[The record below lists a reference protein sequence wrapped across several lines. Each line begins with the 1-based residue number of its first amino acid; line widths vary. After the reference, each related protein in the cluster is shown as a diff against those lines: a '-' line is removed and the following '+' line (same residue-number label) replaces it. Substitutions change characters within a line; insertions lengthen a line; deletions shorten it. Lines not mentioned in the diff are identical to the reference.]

1 MSTIVER
8 YTEKFKTSGQLSD
21 RGYEI
26 IPNGAH
32 LSRPLRPHPV
42 YVEHAQGGR
51 KWDVDGNEIVDFM
64 MGYGALILGHSHPR
78 INEALSQRL
87 TQGTHMG
94 AATPQELQWAELVGG
109 LIPSA
114 DKVRFTSSGTESTL
128 LAIRLSRA
136 FTGKNK
142 IVKFRE
148 HFHGWHDYVSS
159 DSGINTQ
166 AGIPQEALSTVVVVE
181 PDIDALARVLDEDP
195 DIAAVIM
202 EPTGAHWGQ
211 FPVNNPSFLE
221 NVRELTSSRGVVMIM
236 DEVITAF
243 RLSRG
248 GAQGRY
254 GIMPDLT
261 TMAKIVAGGL
271 PGGAVAG
278 KSEIMDLLAPGN
290 HQAYMSHPGT
300 FIANPLSASAGIA
313 CLEMVANE
321 PVNERADA
329 MAERL
334 KAGMRDALGRT
345 EVPGFVHGIAS
356 IVHVVLGAESED
368 QGENCTVPHSV
379 LAERTAAQ
387 SGPLKL
393 AMLNEGID
401 MMGGIGFIVSAAHEE
416 KDIDDTVDGF
426 ERALHALRA
435 ESVV

>member
-1 MSTIVER
+1 MER
-8 YTEKFKTSGQLSD
+8 AVNAD
-21 RGYEI
+21 
-26 IPNGAH
+26 PA
-32 LSRPLRPHPV
+32 P
-42 YVEHAQGGR
+42 
-51 KWDVDGNEIVDFM
+51 
-64 MGYGALILGHSHPR
+64 
-78 INEALSQRL
+78 
-87 TQGTHMG
+87 
-94 AATPQELQWAELVGG
+94 AELVGG

-114 DKVRFTSSGTESTL
+114 EKVRFTSSGTESTL

-181 PDIDALARVLDEDP
+181 PDIDELARVLNEDP

-211 FPVNNPSFLE
+211 FPVDNPSFLE
-221 NVRELTSSRGVVMIM
+221 GVREITASRGVVMIM

-334 KAGMRDALGRT
+334 KAGMREALGKT
-345 EVPGFVHGIAS
+345 EVTGHVHGIAS
-356 IVHVVLGAESED
+356 IVHVVLGAESEHP
-368 QGENCTVPHSV
+368 GENSMLPHSV

>member
-8 YTEKFKTSGQLSD
+8 YAQKYEKSGQLSE
-21 RGYEI
+21 RGHQI

-32 LSRPLRPHPV
+32 LSRPLHPFPV
-42 YVEHAQGGR
+42 YVDHAQGGR

-64 MGYGALILGHSHPR
+64 MGYGALILGHAHPR
-78 INEALSQRL
+78 INEALGAQL
-87 TQGTHMG
+87 AKGTHMG
-94 AATPQELQWAELVGG
+94 AATQQEVRWAELVSSQ
-109 LIPSA
+109 IPSA
-114 DKVRFTSSGTESTL
+114 ERVRFTSSGTESTL
-128 LAIRLSRA
+128 LAIRLARA

-148 HFHGWHDYVSS
+148 HFHGWHDYVSL

-181 PDIDALARVLDEDP
+181 PDIDKLTQVLDEDS

-211 FPVNNPSFLE
+211 FPVHNPTFLE
-221 NVRELTSSRGVVMIM
+221 SVRDITSSRGVVMIM

-248 GAQGRY
+248 GAQGRF

-278 KSEIMDLLAPGN
+278 KAEIMDLLAPGN
-290 HQAYMSHPGT
+290 HSSYMSHPGT

-313 CLEMVANE
+313 CLEMLANE

-334 KAGMRDALGRT
+334 KAGMRDALGKT
-345 EVPGFVHGIAS
+345 EVTGHVHGIAS
-356 IVHVVLGAESED
+356 IIHVVLGAECECS
-368 QGENCTVPHSV
+368 GENCTLPHSE

-401 MMGGIGFIVSAAHEE
+401 MMGGIGFIVSAAHDE
-416 KDIDDTVDGF
+416 KDIDDTAAGF

-435 ESVV
+435 DGVI

>member
-8 YTEKFKTSGQLSD
+8 YAEKFRTSGQLSD

-78 INEALSQRL
+78 INEALSKRL

-94 AATPQELQWAELVGG
+94 AATPQELQWAELVGS

-114 DKVRFTSSGTESTL
+114 EKVRFTSSGTESTL

-181 PDIDALARVLDEDP
+181 PDIDELARVLDEDQ

-211 FPVNNPSFLE
+211 FPVSNPSFLE
-221 NVRELTSSRGVVMIM
+221 NVRDLTASRGVVMIM

-278 KSEIMDLLAPGN
+278 KTEIMDLLAPGN

-345 EVPGFVHGIAS
+345 EVAGTVHGVAS
-356 IVHVVLGAESED
+356 IVHVVLGVESED
-368 QGENCTVPHSV
+368 QGEYCTLPHSV

-416 KDIDDTVDGF
+416 KDIDDTVEGF